1 MSDQTEPFDIDQ
13 KRLGQTSGSKN
24 RIFLGAVTSNVWK
37 KKTLNTSFEVLG
49 N

>member
-24 RIFLGAVTSNVWK
+24 RIFRRSNFLCLE
-37 KKTLNTSFEVLG
+37 KKTLNTSFEVFG